1 MILLSLIREIINRQ
15 VTRGKKRG
23 LNNEKGQTVFRL
35 FIYKFRILVNFVW
48 NCETPT
54 SDDLENSRLNEI
66 FWKLSFERDTFR
78 DKRYERESFV
88 ISRSGGY
95 AIQIRNVGVRGEGR
109 NVGRIGIHK
118 STWGGGGGMF
128 NACFSIVSE
137 VAYSRCYSFHRFT
150 GSRCI
155 VRIADI
161 VIGFD
166 AFPVSFWSAR
176 TRKRADFQK
185 NGGRIE
191 WNLWTRG
198 GEAAMNGEYSPI
210 FYNLKDRSS
219 IHRSKLISRVYHSK
233 LSLKAFEIHQYLEIQ
248 I

>member
-1 MILLSLIREIINRQ
+1 MKLRNIDKQQSWKFA
-15 VTRGKKRG
+15 TRR
-23 LNNEKGQTVFRL
+23 
-35 FIYKFRILVNFVW
+35 Y
-48 NCETPT
+48 
-54 SDDLENSRLNEI
+54 
-66 FWKLSFERDTFR
+66 FWKLSFERDTHR
-78 DKRYERESFV
+78 TIRYERESFV
-88 ISRSGGY
+88 ISRSGGC
-95 AIQIRNVGVRGEGR
+95 AIRQIRNVGVRGEGR

-118 STWGGGGGMF
+118 STGGGGMF

-137 VAYSRCYSFHRFT
+137 VAYSRCYSFDRFT

-176 TRKRADFQK
+176 TRKRADFEK
-185 NGGRIE
+185 NSGRIE
-191 WNLWTRG
+191 WNLWEG
-198 GEAAMNGEYSPI
+198 AEAAMNGEYPPI